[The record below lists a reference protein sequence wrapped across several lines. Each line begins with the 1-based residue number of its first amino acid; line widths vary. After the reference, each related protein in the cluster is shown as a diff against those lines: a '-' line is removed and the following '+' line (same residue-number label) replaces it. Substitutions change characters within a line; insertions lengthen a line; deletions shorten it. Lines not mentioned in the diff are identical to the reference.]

1 MGEGDDDGMPPLDV
15 VPAHFAVTKRKR
27 EGRGPFGIDER
38 FVDRLR
44 AMKGAEVEVTSA
56 GIHYRGLLVGAD
68 EQDLYLRAVLRWL
81 VLPLDRVTHVRRVDD
96 TARPMGGPPTDP
108 IGEEP

>member
-1 MGEGDDDGMPPLDV
+1 MGEGDDDGRPPLDV
-15 VPAHFAVTKRKR
+15 VPAHFAVTKRKSASPAG
-27 EGRGPFGIDER
+27 EER

-44 AMKGAEVEVTSA
+44 AMKGAEVEVTSG

-68 EQDLYLRAVLRWL
+68 EHDLYLRAVLRWL
-81 VLPLDRVTHVRRVDD
+81 VLPLDRVTHVRKIDD
-96 TARPMGGPPTDP
+96 AARPMGGPPTDP